1 MLICKNMDH
10 KEYNNFLQF
19 GFVRKAKEKREA
31 RKDYEE
37 ITRTFQQILF
47 LAVVV
52 ILVFFGIRLLYWIA
66 NVILP
71 FWWLKI

>member
-1 MLICKNMDH
+1 MDYKN
-10 KEYNNFLQF
+10 YNNFLQF

-31 RKDYEE
+31 RADYEQ
-37 ITRTFQQILF
+37 ITKTFQQILF
-47 LAVVV
+47 LVV
-52 ILVFFGIRLLYWIA
+52 IGLIVFYGTKLLYWIA